1 VLDRLQFHWE
11 KVVDYASEMK
21 PEFREDGTLVEFKKS
36 FFLYGGFG
44 VEVMNSV
51 YEYRLSNQRLIKN
64 HS

>member
-1 VLDRLQFHWE
+1 
-11 KVVDYASEMK
+11 MK

-51 YEYRLSNQRLIKN
+51 YEYRLSNELFKN
-64 HS
+64 KQKRVNLDNQG